1 MTIRSSA
8 AVHFLLVCRKSL
20 LFFSPSVSLEFET
33 DLVVCVIVF
42 QIRDGDTDE
51 GHSVKDND
59 IPMSSVDGG
68 EQDFYIL
75 TLFY

>member
-1 MTIRSSA
+1 M
-8 AVHFLLVCRKSL
+8 
-20 LFFSPSVSLEFET
+20 
-33 DLVVCVIVF
+33 VCVIVF